1 MREQESNVKLIKL
14 MRWTARVLSVLVLIL
29 AITILVT
36 PGTEV
41 EGQTPSVAYWILLVM
56 WCVGV
61 LGLLIAWRWE
71 LAGAIIAIFALIT
84 RDMFYFSLSRQSF
97 VDFGMVWLPILIPA
111 LIFALVWWL
120 DKKAKEKMFEARS

>member
-1 MREQESNVKLIKL
+1 MRKQKSVAKIIKTF
-14 MRWTARVLSVLVLIL
+14 RWTARIISVLVLIL
-29 AITILVT
+29 AIVILLT

-41 EGQTPSVAYWILLVM
+41 EGQTPTVAYWILLVM

-71 LAGAIIAIFALIT
+71 LAGSIIAIFSLIT
-84 RDMFYFSLSRQSF
+84 RDMFYYSLSRQSF

-111 LIFALVWWL
+111 LMFALTWWL
-120 DKKAKEKMFEARS
+120 EKRENEKLYQG